1 MALLPP
7 TLANRSSFVP
17 TGTTALPGVGNAEG
31 GRTRPLN
38 ARAEA
43 RSGVASPSGN
53 ELLMNRSASPPL
65 FTVINNAALV
75 AAAPT
80 APTVFAPPSPFAT
93 TESAQHL
100 QYSRQSQSQSQ
111 RTLSPT
117 SASSSSDALFA
128 FAFASATAA
137 SSLADSYSLSPPWLP
152 FLYLGVVY
160 GTVAVVLIF
169 QTWFSRRHRIK
180 TGVSD
185 DGADI
190 YRYDS
195 DSPPPPPSPLRND
208 LRRNRNLEGAAS
220 ARALRVNLCHSPPP
234 TPIAFPIPSASQP
247 SSSSPNSS
255 SRFHM
260 HRTPFAA
267 SSRPAVDQLPTPEQQ
282 QQAYQFIP
290 VQFEPPHQHAHQV
303 LFDLVEP
310 VSPPSTQ
317 KTRKKQSAT
326 TQSLTSTTTV
336 TQAPPKRKSSEF
348 ANNNQ
353 TTKRKKPTY
362 TTAPGVHFAQ
372 LPASQR
378 DEQGDRVVVPVDVGR
393 LDLATLGDHCSGYAL
408 NSNGTRGVLIERL
421 KNYGVEGDWSNLD
434 PQARRAHKGQAA
446 GSAPNAVTRRRN
458 QAIQDGKIIGPVA
471 PVATALPADLYLIPE
486 QTEEERT
493 KLLNMLSN
501 HNIGGPFVRE
511 HPVLHSSQRVAPQP
525 QSNIEWREEL
535 SANMNNANAILQLL
549 LRATNTADPS
559 KEAVIPTIDGPQLG
573 QRPQCPQQQSVVPP
587 AAQVCPVPL
596 DTHNHGGSMSYAPQ
610 HLAASANIPPSPELP
625 PPGFFFA
632 EDPQT
637 ALKTLLPVPP
647 NDGFFADR
655 DPKKGVQ
662 TLLAHWDPSWPEWNP
677 DPTWPKYEGK
687 YLPVSK
693 FANVYKKT
701 AYWKAPGSLRS
712 KFSKW
717 LLLVEQYK
725 KTGGFWVLGKIFQ
738 AQRRPGVP

>member
-1 MALLPP
+1 MAGSCSWLG
-7 TLANRSSFVP
+7 SSLTPIYLSIYLSIV
-17 TGTTALPGVGNAEG
+17 
-31 GRTRPLN
+31 RP
-38 ARAEA
+38 
-43 RSGVASPSGN
+43 
-53 ELLMNRSASPPL
+53 
-65 FTVINNAALV
+65 NNAALV

-220 ARALRVNLCHSPPP
+220 ARALR
-234 TPIAFPIPSASQP
+234 
-247 SSSSPNSS
+247 
-255 SRFHM
+255 RK
-260 HRTPFAA
+260 
-267 SSRPAVDQLPTPEQQ
+267 PAEQQQPEQQ
-282 QQAYQFIP
+282 QQIS
-290 VQFEPPHQHAHQV
+290 HAQNSICGV
-303 LFDLVEP
+303 VA
-310 VSPPSTQ
+310 SS
-317 KTRKKQSAT
+317 
-326 TQSLTSTTTV
+326 V

-493 KLLNMLSN
+493 KLLNMVDL
-501 HNIGGPFVRE
+501 FVRE

-559 KEAVIPTIDGPQLG
+559 KEAVIPTIDGPQ
-573 QRPQCPQQQSVVPP
+573 S
-587 AAQVCPVPL
+587 AQYPL

-725 KTGGFWVLGKIFQ
+725 KLGDSGFWAKYSRPNGDPASLKEINKAISDEAKEEAEKIKSQFGRRFDDFFCYGRGANKRVLKEPHAIIKHY
-738 AQRRPGVP
+738 RDNLHHL